1 MTDRPSDK
9 LLDKYT
15 KRSPAVDA
23 PNAAPEADEAE
34 DLGCFGWLRGVRD
47 RSIMLEL
54 RKKDGHV
61 LAVGY
66 SWIERVELQPEDG
79 ITLHLPGHKIR
90 IKGSG
95 LNTDARPTVRL
106 FDGIIRHRVP
116 WIREAD
122 RTERIKA
129 GDDAVTVESI
139 TWDE

>member
-1 MTDRPSDK
+1 MTDRPPDK
-9 LLDKYT
+9 LLDRYT
-15 KRSPAVDA
+15 KRSQAADAQNPAL
-23 PNAAPEADEAE
+23 EADEAE

-66 SWIERVELQPEDG
+66 SWIERVELQPEAG
-79 ITLHLPGHKIR
+79 ITLHMSGHKIR

-122 RTERIKA
+122 RTELLKA

>member
-1 MTDRPSDK
+1 MSDK

-15 KRSPAVDA
+15 KRPVGASPDQ
-23 PNAAPEADEAE
+23 PAAHEGDEADN
-34 DLGCFGWLRGVRD
+34 LGSFGWLRGVRD

-66 SWIERVELQPEDG
+66 AWIERVEYKPDDG
-79 ITLHLPGHKIR
+79 ITLHLPGRTIR

-95 LNTDARPTVRL
+95 LNLEVRPTIRL

-122 RTERIKA
+122 RADSLRQSKTDTII
-129 GDDAVTVESI
+129 ESI
-139 TWDE
+139 SWDS

>member
-1 MTDRPSDK
+1 MTVTDK

-15 KRSPAVDA
+15 KRVPAPDA
-23 PNAAPEADEAE
+23 PPAEADADEAE
-34 DLGCFGWLRGVRD
+34 NLGCFGWLRGVRD

-66 SWIERVELQPEDG
+66 SWLERVAFDPEEG
-79 ITLHLPGHKIR
+79 ITLHIPGRNVR

-95 LNTDARPTVRL
+95 LNADCRPTVRL

-116 WIREAD
+116 WIRESD
-122 RTERIKA
+122 RTELIQA
-129 GDDAVTVESI
+129 GKETVTIDSIEWDD
-139 TWDE
+139 